1 MLNSLGPSTSVQMM
15 NELKNQD
22 KVNSKDDAYEE
33 FMKEMNGLI

>member
-1 MLNSLGPSTSVQMM
+1 MINSIGPSTSTVTM

-22 KVNSKDDAYEE
+22 KVNTKDDAYEE